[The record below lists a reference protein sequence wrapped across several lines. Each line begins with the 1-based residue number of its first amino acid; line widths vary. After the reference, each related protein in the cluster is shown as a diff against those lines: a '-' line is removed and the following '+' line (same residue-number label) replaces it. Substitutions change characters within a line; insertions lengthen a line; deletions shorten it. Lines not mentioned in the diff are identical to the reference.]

1 MTEPASLSIT
11 GERRFQLL
19 VDAVIDYGLYLLD
32 PDGRVASWNPGA
44 ERMKGYASNEILGRP
59 FSTFFTEEDLQAG
72 LPARALE
79 TARREGRFEAEGWRV
94 RKDGTRFWALAV
106 LDAVRDENGALI
118 GFVKITRDITERR
131 DAERRLAEAREQL
144 FQSQKLETIGRLT
157 GGVAHDFNNLLTV
170 VVASLERLA
179 RSIPPED
186 KERHRAVQNAMQAA
200 DRAAALTQQL
210 LAFARKQVLRPVAT
224 DANALIRRL
233 VELLH
238 RTLGEGV
245 VMETDLAPDLWV
257 TYTDPNQLE
266 NVLLNLAVNSR
277 DAMPEGGTLRI
288 ATRNFVAEAADGTE
302 GPMPGSY
309 IAVEVS
315 DSGTGMTKEVA
326 ERAFEPFFTTKPLG
340 QGSGLGLSQT
350 YGFAMQS
357 RGHVSL
363 DSAPG
368 RGTTIRLYLPRF
380 DRDSASEAARDQFEQ
395 AGAR

>member
-1 MTEPASLSIT
+1 
-11 GERRFQLL
+11 
-19 VDAVIDYGLYLLD
+19 
-32 PDGRVASWNPGA
+32 
-44 ERMKGYASNEILGRP
+44 
-59 FSTFFTEEDLQAG
+59 
-72 LPARALE
+72 
-79 TARREGRFEAEGWRV
+79 V

-118 GFVKITRDITERR
+118 GFAKITRDITERR

-186 KERHRAVQNAMQAA
+186 KERHRAVQNAMQAS

>member
-1 MTEPASLSIT
+1 MCIEA
-11 GERRFQLL
+11 
-19 VDAVIDYGLYLLD
+19 A
-32 PDGRVASWNPGA
+32 DGRVPGS
-44 ERMKGYASNEILGRP
+44 G
-59 FSTFFTEEDLQAG
+59 
-72 LPARALE
+72 
-79 TARREGRFEAEGWRV
+79 
-94 RKDGTRFWALAV
+94 
-106 LDAVRDENGALI
+106 
-118 GFVKITRDITERR
+118 
-131 DAERRLAEAREQL
+131 
-144 FQSQKLETIGRLT
+144 
-157 GGVAHDFNNLLTV
+157 
-170 VVASLERLA
+170 
-179 RSIPPED
+179 
-186 KERHRAVQNAMQAA
+186 A

-210 LAFARKQVLRPVAT
+210 LAFGRKQVLRPVAT

-245 VMETDLAPDLWV
+245 AIETDLAPDLWV

-340 QGSGLGLSQT
+340 QGSGLGLSQV
-350 YGFAMQS
+350 YGFALQS

-368 RGTTIRLYLPRF
+368 RGTTVRLCLPR
-380 DRDSASEAARDQFEQ
+380 DVQPGSAEAPRGEAESVAAR
-395 AGAR
+395 